1 MPRKFKK
8 YYRYNLNIINEFS
21 HIIIK
26 LQEKLG
32 LSIFCFLIFDFLI
45 LCSYSLGLKMSGYNF
60 NSYIIVICLNYSV
73 GTPEINKTKYRI
85 VLNLRNQLHT
95 NESKY
100 LKIIP

>member
-1 MPRKFKK
+1 MR
-8 YYRYNLNIINEFS
+8 
-21 HIIIK
+21 
-26 LQEKLG
+26 
-32 LSIFCFLIFDFLI
+32 
-45 LCSYSLGLKMSGYNF
+45 GYNF

-85 VLNLRNQLHT
+85 VLKLRNQLHT